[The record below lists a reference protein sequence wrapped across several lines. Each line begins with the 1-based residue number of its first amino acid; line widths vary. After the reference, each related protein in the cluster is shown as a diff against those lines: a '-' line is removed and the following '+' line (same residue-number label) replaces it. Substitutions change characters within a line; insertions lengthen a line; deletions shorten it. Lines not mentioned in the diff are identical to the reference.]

1 MSNILQPISKKT
13 QKLASRLNQKHHQLA
28 TYWGEE
34 LFRALERD
42 IARYSLVENEA
53 FLESSQFPWIT
64 ELEANWKIIR
74 QELDELLNLVEQL
87 PNFQDISADQSSITS
102 DNLWKTYF
110 FYGYGF
116 KAQENCLRCPKT
128 TEFIEKIPGM
138 KTAFFSILFP
148 NKHIPEHRGVYKGVL
163 RYHLGLKVPQQGCK
177 IRVGNQK
184 RSWQEGKSLIFDD
197 TFPHE
202 AWNQSNEIR
211 VILFVDVVRP
221 MKFPFSLLN
230 EIMIKLIS
238 LSPFVQ
244 NAKRETLAWE
254 KRLEEV
260 APLKTRS

>member
-1 MSNILQPISKKT
+1 MSNICQTIAIKT
-13 QKLASRLNQKHHQLA
+13 QKLASKLNQKHHELA
-28 TYWGEE
+28 TYWGEK
-34 LFRALERD
+34 LFRSLERD
-42 IARYSLVENEA
+42 IARHSLVENDT
-53 FLESSQFPWIT
+53 FLDSRQFPWIT
-64 ELEANWKIIR
+64 ELEANWKFIR

-87 PNFQDISADQSSITS
+87 PNFQDISADQSSITN

-116 KAQENCLRCPKT
+116 KARENCLRCPKT
-128 TEFIEKIPGM
+128 TELIHKIPSM
-138 KTAFFSILFP
+138 KTAFFSILLP
-148 NKHIPEHRGVYKGVL
+148 HKHIPEHRGVYKGVL
-163 RYHLGLKVPQQGCK
+163 RYHLGLKVPQQGCQ
-177 IRVGNQK
+177 IRVGNQQ
-184 RSWQEGKSLIFDD
+184 RSWEEGKSLIFDD

-211 VILFVDVVRP
+211 VVLFVDVVRP

-238 LSPFVQ
+238 WSPFVQ

-260 APLKTRS
+260 APLKTR